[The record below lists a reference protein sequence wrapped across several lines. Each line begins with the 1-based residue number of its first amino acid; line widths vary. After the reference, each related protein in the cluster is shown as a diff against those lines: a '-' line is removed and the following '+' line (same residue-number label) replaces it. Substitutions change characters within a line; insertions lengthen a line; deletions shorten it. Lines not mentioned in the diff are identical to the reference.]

1 MSAVISVCHDICL
14 VLLTVLV
21 IILSIERTDTPNL
34 YINYRNTQLG
44 HEPITLHVMGCESHS
59 VSVPRPVESEKFAA
73 SEINR
78 KHLGYS
84 QCFQFNYKANMFPYR
99 CMESIIRAL

>member
-1 MSAVISVCHDICL
+1 MP
-14 VLLTVLV
+14 LTVLV
-21 IILSIERTDTPNL
+21 IMNLLSIVRTDTPNL
-34 YINYRNTQLG
+34 YTNYRNTQLG
-44 HEPITLHVMGCESHS
+44 HEPITLHVMGCESRS

-84 QCFQFNYKANMFPYR
+84 QCFQFNSKTNMFPYR
-99 CMESIIRAL
+99 CMEVIIGAL